1 MGSRSGGRLLNALG
15 RGLLDLMH
23 YSDEVREV
31 IDPAQHLTNPN
42 IRGAERDLANAAV
55 RLTPFRV
62 EPKEIY
68 KPYPPQ
74 AYYGGP
80 EYKKERG
87 LGLIEHMT
95 QQPADGFYDVSDDA
109 DRFMPLANE
118 KISDMLSDRGINM
131 HPKDKYDLVTSEAM
145 RMAKEAEYLGLAN
158 RAAKRDVYTM
168 FDAVVPD
175 RIKDQE
181 GMEMSI
187 LEYLAKVG
195 K

>member
-68 KPYPPQ
+68 KPYPRRHTTVGQ
-74 AYYGGP
+74 ST
-80 EYKKERG
+80 KK
-87 LGLIEHMT
+87 
-95 QQPADGFYDVSDDA
+95 
-109 DRFMPLANE
+109 N
-118 KISDMLSDRGINM
+118 
-131 HPKDKYDLVTSEAM
+131 
-145 RMAKEAEYLGLAN
+145 
-158 RAAKRDVYTM
+158 
-168 FDAVVPD
+168 AV
-175 RIKDQE
+175 
-181 GMEMSI
+181 
-187 LEYLAKVG
+187 
-195 K
+195 

>member
-1 MGSRSGGRLLNALG
+1 MSRRRFADVLG
-15 RGLLDLMH
+15 RGLLNLFH
-23 YSDEVREV
+23 WSDEPREA
-31 IDPAQHLTNPN
+31 IDPAMHLTNRN
-42 IRGAERDLANAAV
+42 IIGAERDLANSAV

-62 EPKEIY
+62 EPQEVY

-74 AYYGGP
+74 AYYGG
-80 EYKKERG
+80 EGYKKERG

-95 QQPADGFYDVSDDA
+95 SQPREGFYDVSDDV

-118 KISDMLSDRGINM
+118 KINDMLSDRGINM
-131 HPKDKYDLVTSEAM
+131 HPKDKYNLVTSEAM
-145 RMAKEAEYLGLAN
+145 KMAKDAAYLGLSN

-175 RIKDQE
+175 RIRDQE

-187 LEYLAKVG
+187 LEYLSKVG
-195 K
+195 KR

>member
-1 MGSRSGGRLLNALG
+1 MSRRRFADILG
-15 RGLLDLMH
+15 RGLLNLFH
-23 YSDEVREV
+23 YSDEPREI
-31 IDPAQHLTNPN
+31 IDPAKQLTNPN

-55 RLTPFRV
+55 RLTPFRI
-62 EPKEIY
+62 EPQEVY

-74 AYYGGP
+74 AYYGGE

-87 LGLIEHMT
+87 LGLIEHLT
-95 QQPADGFYDVSDDA
+95 SQPREGFYDVSDDI

-118 KISDMLSDRGINM
+118 KINDMLSDRGINM
-131 HPKDKYDLVTSEAM
+131 HPKDKYNLVTSEAM
-145 RMAKEAEYLGLAN
+145 KMAKDAAYLGLSN

-175 RIKDQE
+175 RIRDQE

-187 LEYLAKVG
+187 LEYLSKVG